1 MADSAIIDHLN
12 EILKHEWTGVAQY
25 AQAGFI
31 VEGVWREVY
40 AEKFLDDA
48 KESFGHAQKVGDKI
62 VALGG
67 VPVATRNEIKQSR
80 DLQEVLQFSLAFE
93 AKAVEMYSKAIDMA
107 EGDKALVIFL
117 EDILTE
123 EQEGVDEYTKL
134 LRNSEGSAAGSGSSQ
149 KTA

>member
-1 MADSAIIDHLN
+1 MANQAIIDHLN

-40 AEKFLDDA
+40 AKTFLENA
-48 KESFGHAQKVGDKI
+48 EESFGHAKLVGDKI

-67 VPVATRNEIKQSR
+67 VPVATRNEIQQSR
-80 DLQEVLQFSLAFE
+80 DLREVLEFSLAFE
-93 AKAVEMYSKAIDMA
+93 AKAVEMYSKAIDLA
-107 EGDKALVIFL
+107 EDDKALVVFL
-117 EDILTE
+117 EDILKE
-123 EQEGVDEYTKL
+123 EQEGVDEFTKL
-134 LRNSEGSAAGSGSSQ
+134 LRSSGADAGAVSPSS